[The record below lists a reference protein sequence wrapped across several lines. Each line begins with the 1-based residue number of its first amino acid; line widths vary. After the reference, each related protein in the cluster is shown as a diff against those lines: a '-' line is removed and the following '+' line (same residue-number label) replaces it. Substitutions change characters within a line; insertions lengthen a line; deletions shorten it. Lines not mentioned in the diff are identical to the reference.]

1 MQLVSI
7 EISQIIYLTQ
17 MTRPPGQPYLP
28 DAASKLQERYSFAK
42 FPSITEL
49 TSGSFAFAI
58 GKFRDVQINE
68 LQVYP
73 DGVIVSTRADTKILE
88 EFLSDLLSWA
98 EKELGL
104 TPIAMAK
111 PEKFIE
117 SAIVVKSET
126 DLSRALSPR
135 NEVAEIVNRAIQE
148 KVTAVRYQIAGFT
161 LNSDPVAFPGRRKP
175 MRFGIERRLNV
186 PFSENVFYSYAP
198 LHTQHHLKVL
208 TNLEAALPHR
218 GGAKNE

>member
-1 MQLVSI
+1 VQLVSI
-7 EISQIIYLTQ
+7 ETSRIICLTQ
-17 MTRPPGQPYLP
+17 MNRGPTGQPYLP
-28 DAASKLQERYSFAK
+28 DAASKLQQKYSFAK
-42 FPSITEL
+42 LPTITEL

-73 DGVIVSTRADTKILE
+73 DGVIVSTRADTEILE
-88 EFLSDLLSWA
+88 GFLSDLFSWA
-98 EKELGL
+98 EREFGL
-104 TPIAMAK
+104 TPIATAK

-126 DLSRALSPR
+126 DLSRALSPS
-135 NEVAEIVNRAIQE
+135 NDVAAIVNRAIQE
-148 KVTAVRYQIAGFT
+148 KVTRAHYQIAGFT
-161 LNSDPVAFPGRRKP
+161 LDSDPAAFLGRRKP

-186 PFSENVFYSYAP
+186 PFNENVFYSYAP

-208 TNLEAALPHR
+208 SELEALPIAARH
-218 GGAKNE
+218 GN